1 MSYAN
6 SAEPDQTPRFAASDL
21 GLHCL
26 PILGINGI
34 IKEHTIFVDVNG
46 KKEKKKK
53 KKKEKVYIKF
63 VSLDLISFPV
73 AHV

>member
-53 KKKEKVYIKF
+53 KKKRRFIL
-63 VSLDLISFPV
+63 SLLV
-73 AHV
+73 WT